1 MSDLGDHAI
10 LVTVCLATIVLFLAI
25 FAKTRAKGRRPPSP
39 PALPIIGHLHLLRPI
54 PHQGLHKLS
63 TRYGPIVSFYL
74 GSKHCVLVS
83 SPDIA
88 EEFLK
93 TNEASYLDRPKM
105 ANFDYLT
112 YGTSDFSTAPYGP
125 RWKLMKK
132 LCMSELLGPRTL
144 EKLLPIRREEIRS
157 FLKMTKKK
165 ADKGEPID
173 VVAEL
178 MTLTNNT
185 ISRMT
190 VSYRCSGDE
199 NKANEIRNMMREMN
213 GLGTKFNLADVI
225 WFCKNLDLQG
235 FRKRLVE
242 VRRRYDTMMER
253 IIKEHEEERRKRKEM
268 GNEGDT
274 VKDLLDVLLDIYEDE
289 SAEVRLTREN
299 IKAFILNLFGAGTD
313 TSSTTMGWGL
323 AELINNP
330 NVIEKA
336 RQEIDSVVGR
346 KRILE
351 ESDVANLPYL
361 QAVVKETLRL
371 HPSGPFIVRE
381 STKACVIAGYEIPAD
396 TRLYVNVWSLGRN
409 TKQWKN
415 HLEFRPERFLNRE
428 EWQGKSQWLDVM
440 GQDFNL
446 LPFGS
451 GRRSCPGA
459 SLALSIVSTV
469 LGCMIQCF
477 EWNLGNGGN
486 GRADME
492 ETDGM
497 TLLRANDLLC
507 FPVARLSPFPSLEE

>member
-54 PHQGLHKLS
+54 PHQGLHKIS

-83 SPDIA
+83 TPDIA

-165 ADKGEPID
+165 AEKGEPID

-185 ISRMT
+185 ISRMM

-199 NKANEIRNMMREMN
+199 NKADEIRKMMREMN

-242 VRRRYDTMMER
+242 VRDRYDTMMER

-268 GNEGDT
+268 GNESDT
-274 VKDLLDVLLDIYEDE
+274 VKDLLDILLDIYEDE

-299 IKAFILNLFGAGTD
+299 IKAFIL
-313 TSSTTMGWGL
+313 
-323 AELINNP
+323 
-330 NVIEKA
+330 
-336 RQEIDSVVGR
+336 
-346 KRILE
+346 
-351 ESDVANLPYL
+351 
-361 QAVVKETLRL
+361 
-371 HPSGPFIVRE
+371 
-381 STKACVIAGYEIPAD
+381 
-396 TRLYVNVWSLGRN
+396 
-409 TKQWKN
+409 
-415 HLEFRPERFLNRE
+415 
-428 EWQGKSQWLDVM
+428 
-440 GQDFNL
+440 
-446 LPFGS
+446 
-451 GRRSCPGA
+451 
-459 SLALSIVSTV
+459 
-469 LGCMIQCF
+469 CF
-477 EWNLGNGGN
+477 EWKLGNGGN

-497 TLLRANDLLC
+497 TLLRANDLL
-507 FPVARLSPFPSLEE
+507 